1 MSEDMKKEMSEKV
14 SKYAFKIVAL
24 IIAAF
29 LIISGIVEVAKNKEA
44 DAPASDSAV
53 TEQSM
58 NDADVYEL
66 F

>member
-14 SKYAFKIVAL
+14 SKYGLKIVAL

-44 DAPASDSAV
+44 DVPASDSTV

-58 NDADVYEL
+58 RDVDVYEL